1 VPETM
6 SLDLNID
13 RERLEQ
19 TFKKLIE
26 RHESLKT
33 FFEMIEGKP
42 VQRVRKNVG
51 FGIEY
56 KDAGSFDA
64 PREIIEYFGRPFDL
78 AQPPLIRVG
87 IIETDHA
94 YILILNMHHI
104 ITDGV
109 SMEVARK
116 EFMSLYNEEQLPPL
130 RIQYKDYTIWQ
141 NRPEIKEK
149 RKKQEEFWLKEYE
162 GDVPVLNMP
171 YDYERPAQRSFE
183 GERIRF
189 VIGEKLPGKL
199 KEMSRQTGATLYMI
213 LLAAFYILLCKY
225 TRQEDIIVG
234 SPVTGRNH
242 ADLENIIGLF
252 INMIA
257 LRNRPERNKIFRH
270 FLMEVKEKV
279 VDALENQEY
288 PFEELVVQLGLQGD
302 PSRNPLFDV
311 VFSLVV
317 PNLETPEEDRD
328 RPGDNNQSKTILNEL
343 EYKITNFDLIM
354 GAVEKKGIIEI
365 TIAYATALYNR
376 STIEKMA
383 EHYTDILKQ
392 VSNNDEIKLRD
403 ILISHNLIAVDPGIP
418 GEDQEEFKF

>member
-1 VPETM
+1 
-6 SLDLNID
+6 
-13 RERLEQ
+13 
-19 TFKKLIE
+19 
-26 RHESLKT
+26 
-33 FFEMIEGKP
+33 
-42 VQRVRKNVG
+42 
-51 FGIEY
+51 
-56 KDAGSFDA
+56 
-64 PREIIEYFGRPFDL
+64 
-78 AQPPLIRVG
+78 
-87 IIETDHA
+87 
-94 YILILNMHHI
+94 MHHI